1 MEGAIITLK
10 NTYKLKYG
18 IKLDRTERRR
28 AEVELD
34 HFTKEVEPIV
44 FEFEEKLFDENMYP
58 NYQPLYN
65 EYLEK
70 ITKLCESLNKV
81 KYRVIAVDNYFFNE
95 TYKPLELVS

>member
-1 MEGAIITLK
+1 MGAIITLK

-28 AEVELD
+28 AKIELD
-34 HFTKEVEPIV
+34 HFAKEVEPIV
-44 FEFEEKLFDENMYP
+44 FEFEKRLFDEIRDM

-70 ITKLCESLNKV
+70 ITKLCDFLNKV

-95 TYKPLELVS
+95 TYKPLELV